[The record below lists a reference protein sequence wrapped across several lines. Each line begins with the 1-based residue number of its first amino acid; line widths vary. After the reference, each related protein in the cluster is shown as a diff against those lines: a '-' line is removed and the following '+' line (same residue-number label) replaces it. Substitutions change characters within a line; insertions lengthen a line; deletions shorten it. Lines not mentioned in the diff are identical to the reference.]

1 MLLEVVAVSNS
12 VGKLKPR
19 VPQRFGVPEADPF
32 GCVGSAG
39 WGSGGASSCG
49 AALGQSG

>member
-1 MLLEVVAVSNS
+1 MLLGFVGSSS

-32 GCVGSAG
+32 GSVGSAV
-39 WGSGGASSCG
+39 WGSSGASPCG